1 MGNAAAP
8 KVFISYS
15 WDDENHK
22 NWVAQFASR
31 LRTDGV
37 DARIDQWELVPGD
50 KLPQFM
56 EMAIRENDFV
66 LLICTPN
73 YKAKADGRKGGV
85 GYEGDIMTA
94 EVFGKGNHRK
104 YIPILRH
111 GPRDQAVP
119 SWLGGKYDINLS
131 GDPFSD
137 EQYHDLLTTLFNVR
151 AKAPPL
157 GTPPTAIQARM
168 TGLPAPRVALQPATP
183 TPASVFE
190 PIKIVGVLA
199 DEVGEPSNDGNRGFA
214 LYSVP
219 FKLSRRPLADWAT
232 HFVNKWNHS
241 PQFTTRH
248 RPGIAEVH
256 GDRIVL
262 TRTTLEEVKDVHRD
276 TLKLVVEVVN
286 QDYAA
291 ALKRK
296 QEAERAEAERAGRH
310 KDNVRRLADDIK
322 FD

>member
-1 MGNAAAP
+1 
-8 KVFISYS
+8 
-15 WDDENHK
+15 
-22 NWVAQFASR
+22 VAQFAGR

-37 DARIDQWELVPGD
+37 DAKIDQWETVPGD

-56 EMAIRENDFV
+56 ETAIRENDFV

-73 YKAKADGRKGGV
+73 FKAKADGRNGGV

-104 YIPILRH
+104 YIPILRR

-131 GDPFSD
+131 GDPFSE

-157 GTPPTAIQARM
+157 GSPPATIQARM
-168 TGLPAPRVALQPATP
+168 TGLPAPRIAAQPPPLTP
-183 TPASVFE
+183 SPSGFE
-190 PIKIVGVLA
+190 PIKIEGVLA
-199 DEVGEPSNDGNRGFA
+199 DQVGEPPNDGTRGCG
-214 LYSVP
+214 LYPVP
-219 FKLSRRPLADWAT
+219 FKLNRKPPADWVKQ
-232 HFVNKWNHS
+232 FIQKWNHP
-241 PQFTTRH
+241 PQYTTMH

-262 TRTTLEEVKDVHRD
+262 NHTSIEEVKEVHRD

-296 QEAERAEAERAGRH
+296 QDAEKAEAERVGRH
-310 KDNVRRLADDIK
+310 RDNVRRLADDIK